1 MGLAASSYTSSQSGG
16 KSLPLPHR
24 PSSHSHL
31 DTVIGGI
38 SPEDTQ
44 TDDDEEIDGLST
56 IKESSR
62 SSSNVNLLTPRVSL
76 GGKALADSPSSTSG
90 DISPKN
96 GSLPSSGPSGLSLM
110 LNRTVP
116 SPKKGEIKKGRK
128 REVKGTDEL
137 ASGAS
142 GVLGVLDFPEGGEEK
157 DGDRLGAA
165 SGMSTS
171 TSPRWGRDADSLQSE
186 IRILPLRHPSPY
198 DQECETP
205 STHHL
210 TPVNPPVPPH
220 RPTSTNT
227 RNAPPSYPPF
237 PKTITY
243 KARTPTANPIPHR
256 TRCIKNAIRH
266 STTHGRTC
274 IPLWCR

>member
-116 SPKKGEIKKGRK
+116 SPKKGDIKKGRK

-142 GVLGVLDFPEGGEEK
+142 GVLGVLDFPEGEEK
-157 DGDRLGAA
+157 DGDKLGAA
-165 SGMSTS
+165 SGKSRLAF
-171 TSPRWGRDADSLQSE
+171 PRWSRDADSLQSE
-186 IRILPLRHPSPY
+186 IRILPLRHPSRY
-198 DQECETP
+198 DQEYETL
-205 STHHL
+205 STHRRN
-210 TPVNPPVPPH
+210 PVNPPAPPH

-227 RNAPPSYPPF
+227 QNERLFYPPSR
-237 PKTITY
+237 KTITC
-243 KARTPTANPIPHR
+243 KARTPTANLMPHR

-266 STTHGRTC
+266 FTTHGRTC
-274 IPLWCR
+274 IPLLCR